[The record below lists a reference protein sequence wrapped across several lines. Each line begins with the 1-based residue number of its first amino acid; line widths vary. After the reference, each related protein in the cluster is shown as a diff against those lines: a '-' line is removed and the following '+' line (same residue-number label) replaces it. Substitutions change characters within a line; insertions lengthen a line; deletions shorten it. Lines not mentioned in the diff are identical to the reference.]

1 VERERKGA
9 VDKKTSFEEA
19 LQRAKRMSERYVER
33 GPYRFFPQAEIVEEV
48 QRGLAKNLV
57 EHGRL
62 FCP

>member
-1 VERERKGA
+1 MA
-9 VDKKTSFEEA
+9 DKEISFEEA

-33 GPYRFFPQAEIVEEV
+33 GPYQFFPQPDIVEAV

-57 EHGRL
+57 EHGHL

>member
-1 VERERKGA
+1 MDE
-9 VDKKTSFEEA
+9 KKITFEEA
-19 LQRAKRMSERYVER
+19 LARAKRMSERYVER
-33 GPYRFFPQAEIVEEV
+33 GPYRFFPQQEIVEEV